1 MSWNLETD
9 EQHINSEKSCQGNFA
24 GPLTS
29 PIFTS
34 THIILYACQLF
45 PKYCHMTY
53 AHTCTIH
60 LYAQMNHLC
69 THPYS
74 FCVPLYRFAHILSLL
89 TKGTVTDILPYYDSL
104 VCVAIHCNFCLQNKS
119 LAKSSAPPFSILPN
133 SSGT

>member
-29 PIFTS
+29 PIFTFDTYYLVCLPVIPKILPHDIC
-34 THIILYACQLF
+34 THMHY
-45 PKYCHMTY
+45 TS
-53 AHTCTIH
+53 
-60 LYAQMNHLC
+60 LC
-69 THPYS
+69 TNEPSLYTS
-74 FCVPLYRFAHILSLL
+74 IFRVPLYRFAHILSLL